1 MHNTIV
7 LITFLAALYHESG
20 RASVQRGET
29 LAHAAGQARPF
40 TEFPDLSLEAR
51 RGRELTAQHLLERF
65 EFGTRVT
72 AAEDVRFGLS
82 EPEASFDSDIDMLAE
97 AIHDCE
103 RDAIERGWVVVKLDP
118 PRPFTPFAD
127 LPPQAQQGRRN
138 QARWF
143 LERFQVTA
151 ITTR

>member
-1 MHNTIV
+1 MHNTIA
-7 LITFLAALYHESG
+7 LTTILAALYHESG

-29 LAHAAGQARPF
+29 LAHAAGQAHPF
-40 TEFPDLSLEAR
+40 TEFPDLSHEAR
-51 RGRELTAQHLLERF
+51 RGRELTAQHLLDRF
-65 EFGTRVT
+65 EFGTRVIT
-72 AAEDVRFGLS
+72 TEDVRLGLL
-82 EPEASFDSDIDMLAE
+82 EPGAPNASDIEMLAV
-97 AIHDCE
+97 AIHDSE

-143 LERFQVTA
+143 LERFRVTA